1 MDATLKSELK
11 KELDSTLS
19 DCRQVA
25 IANALER
32 YSLPAQII
40 GVAVGVVGGGL
51 LSTVMPGGVIA
62 SALIGFIISGAATK
76 LSDDEAQAIER
87 GDLVTL
93 KRYYPK
99 DQLEEKIK
107 PLLQKAA
114 AAKKPP
120 AQELQKI
127 APQTSTT
134 TETVTGSQSP
144 EPAAAASSALPVAPV
159 QLSGNA
165 PHLLLFG
172 RSQNG
177 KTNTAAHVLADIQVD
192 YISLK
197 ASDTVPDSWNGY
209 LISPTKTDDQLNW
222 VLDQWELML
231 NTSLESDSKKA
242 KRAFVV
248 DEYIS
253 IYALVKNPTKERLK
267 TFYIRL
273 LTTGA
278 GLGLIGGILTQ
289 TSNAGALDIPADI
302 LKNCSTI
309 AVTGEQKNNS
319 WMAKVFSKFTGYQ
332 LDGEQKKQVKQLS
345 GYWQIWDNDGPCLSQ
360 VPVYSGSLKP
370 LENCPTNPIQAQ
382 PEQASPTDNQF
393 TGNPFMNKMKTDKPT
408 KTIEE
413 RIVEY
418 FKKTPQF
425 ATPRTVYRGI
435 TITKADGDIK
445 VGDIRDKL
453 IAMSEEESPK
463 IQMEKQGHNLKFGP
477 VVTQQNH

>member
-114 AAKKPP
+114 AAKKPL

-134 TETVTGSQSP
+134 TETETGSPSP
-144 EPAAAASSALPVAPV
+144 EPVAAASSALPVAPV

-209 LISPTKTDDQLNW
+209 LISPTKTDAQINW

-231 NTSLESDSKKA
+231 NTSLESNSRKVKH
-242 KRAFVV
+242 AFVV

-253 IYALVKNPTKERLK
+253 IYALISNPTKDRLK

-302 LKNCSTI
+302 LKNCSTV

-319 WMAKVFSKFTGYQ
+319 WMATVFSKFTGYQ
-332 LDGEQKKQVKQLS
+332 LDEAQKKQVKRLS
-345 GYWQIWDNDGPCLSQ
+345 GYWQFWDKDGPCLSQ
-360 VPVYSGSLKP
+360 IPVYSGSLKP
-370 LENCPTNPIQAQ
+370 LENCPTNPLENKV
-382 PEQASPTDNQF
+382 EQTKSSDSQF
-393 TGNPFMNKMKTDKPT
+393 TENPFMNKMKTDQPV

-418 FKKTPQF
+418 LKRTSQF
-425 ATPRTVYRGI
+425 ASPRTIYRGI
-435 TITKADGDIK
+435 TITKADGDLK
-445 VGDIRDKL
+445 VGDIREKL
-453 IAMSEEESPK
+453 IAMSEEENSK
-463 IQMEKQGHNLKFGP
+463 IQIESKGHNLRFGL
-477 VVTQQNH
+477 VGT